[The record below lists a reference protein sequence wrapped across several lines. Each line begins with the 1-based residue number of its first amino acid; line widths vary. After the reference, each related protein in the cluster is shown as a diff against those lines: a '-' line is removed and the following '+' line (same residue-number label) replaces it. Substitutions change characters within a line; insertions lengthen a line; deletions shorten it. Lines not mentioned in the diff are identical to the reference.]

1 MFSCDEGDGEPGPD
15 PVNVHDIVHGDQGV
29 SYLMVCPQQEGEGGG
44 EVTCE
49 CLRRQIDG
57 NDDDVNIMMT
67 DHVITGQTVHCQVSK
82 GGGGTTVKI

>member
-44 EVTCE
+44 EVTSE
-49 CLRRQIDG
+49 CLRR
-57 NDDDVNIMMT
+57 
-67 DHVITGQTVHCQVSK
+67 
-82 GGGGTTVKI
+82 